1 MPEFFNFTP
10 ETGVTETWDYD
21 QMTGRAFVHH
31 SSDLEAFF
39 ARNAQARNTGATD
52 KGLMDN
58 GREFHFYASIPPT
71 VQIELRTKGIDIYS
85 SDPAM
90 QRRMFDEI
98 NANYP
103 YLKMTDKV
111 HR

>member
-1 MPEFFNFTP
+1 MPEFFDYRP
-10 ETGVTETWDYD
+10 DTGIMETWDYD
-21 QMTGRAFVHH
+21 EMSGKAFVHH

-39 ARNAQARNTGATD
+39 ARNQDLRNSGATD

-58 GREFHFYASIPPT
+58 GREFHMYASIPPT
-71 VQIELRTKGIDIYS
+71 VQIELRAKGIDIYS
-85 SDPAM
+85 SDKTM

-98 NANYP
+98 NQNYP
-103 YLKMTDKV
+103 YLKTTNKN